1 MKTKKK
7 RIAQEIQSRILT
19 IVIAIFMVVAVV
31 VAVMVGNVSL
41 SAQKNDLEMQSKA
54 ASYQLEIFFQEYMTI
69 VEQMALDK
77 DVRTLLTETKAGDKI
92 TESADYQTVFHEME
106 KIAAADSDN
115 IQAVWLGDIDA
126 NVATQSDG
134 FTSDSSFEITE
145 RTWYR
150 AVETNSTILTSAY
163 VEASTGN
170 LILSAAAPVYDENGK
185 NIIGVAGA
193 DIALEHID
201 ELLSAYKIG
210 NNGFVILVTSDGT
223 IIYHP
228 NSDNQ
233 LKNLSELN
241 VSDSVM
247 KAIQSQNGTSVKY
260 KADGSSK
267 YGYVGRIG
275 TTDYYTLSCMPSSE
289 YLASLIQCIII
300 VLLLVIVGVVIIIM
314 AIRRL
319 AGNITKPI
327 VALNEVAQELAEGN
341 LDVSLDVSSENE
353 IGELADSIQKT
364 VNRLKEYINYID
376 EIAYV
381 LNRLSDGKLK
391 FTLKYDYAGDFA
403 KVKDG
408 MMHISESLQGMIEN
422 IINSS
427 AQVSA
432 GADDLSRAAQNIAEG
447 ASYNLHGFTYI
458 RSRAAQ
464 NIAEGAS
471 TQAASVEELVATS
484 VSVSEQVKENTD
496 DALKSADE
504 TARVTKMM
512 QDSRM
517 QMDQMTDAMN
527 KITETSNEVVSIIK
541 TIEDIAD
548 QTNLLALNAS
558 IEAARAGEAGKG
570 FAVVASEIGSLAE
583 GSSKAANNTK
593 DLIGVSIQEIERG
606 TELAANVVVSM
617 QEVLDAIE
625 NVNGMIGKSAENN
638 QTQNQNIEQIKLGI
652 EEISKAVEDNSASAE
667 ETSATSE
674 ELAAQAATLE
684 ALVKHFDLEDDGSN
698 DTTR

>member
-126 NVATQSDG
+126 NVVTQSDG

-163 VEASTGN
+163 VDASTGN
-170 LILSAAAPVYDENGK
+170 LILSAATPVYDENGK
-185 NIIGVAGA
+185 NIIGV
-193 DIALEHID
+193 D

-364 VNRLKEYINYID
+364 VDRLKEYINYID

-447 ASYNLHGFTYI
+447 AS
-458 RSRAAQ
+458 
-464 NIAEGAS
+464 

-512 QDSRM
+512 QDSRT
-517 QMDQMTDAMN
+517 QMDQMTEAMN

-593 DLIGVSIQEIERG
+593 DLIGISIQEIERG
-606 TELAANVVVSM
+606 TELAANVVASM

-638 QTQNQNIEQIKLGI
+638 QTQNQNIEQIKIGI

-698 DTTR
+698 DATR

>member
-1 MKTKKK
+1 MMKVVSFLIK
-7 RIAQEIQSRILT
+7 IL
-19 IVIAIFMVVAVV
+19 
-31 VAVMVGNVSL
+31 
-41 SAQKNDLEMQSKA
+41 
-54 ASYQLEIFFQEYMTI
+54 
-69 VEQMALDK
+69 
-77 DVRTLLTETKAGDKI
+77 
-92 TESADYQTVFHEME
+92 
-106 KIAAADSDN
+106 
-115 IQAVWLGDIDA
+115 
-126 NVATQSDG
+126 
-134 FTSDSSFEITE
+134 
-145 RTWYR
+145 
-150 AVETNSTILTSAY
+150 
-163 VEASTGN
+163 
-170 LILSAAAPVYDENGK
+170 
-185 NIIGVAGA
+185 
-193 DIALEHID
+193 
-201 ELLSAYKIG
+201 
-210 NNGFVILVTSDGT
+210 
-223 IIYHP
+223 
-228 NSDNQ
+228 
-233 LKNLSELN
+233 
-241 VSDSVM
+241 
-247 KAIQSQNGTSVKY
+247 KY
-260 KADGSSK
+260 K
-267 YGYVGRIG
+267 V
-275 TTDYYTLSCMPSSE
+275 LSF
-289 YLASLIQCIII
+289 
-300 VLLLVIVGVVIIIM
+300 LVSNFDI
-314 AIRRL
+314 
-319 AGNITKPI
+319 
-327 VALNEVAQELAEGN
+327 
-341 LDVSLDVSSENE
+341 
-353 IGELADSIQKT
+353 LADSLQ
-364 VNRLKEYINYID
+364 
-376 EIAYV
+376 
-381 LNRLSDGKLK
+381 
-391 FTLKYDYAGDFA
+391 YDYAGDFA

-432 GADDLSRAAQNIAEG
+432 GADDL
-447 ASYNLHGFTYI
+447 
-458 RSRAAQ
+458 SRAAQ

-698 DTTR
+698 DATR

>member
-31 VAVMVGNVSL
+31 VTVMVGNVSL

-408 MMHISESLQGMIEN
+408 MIEN

-432 GADDLSRAAQNIAEG
+432 GADDL
-447 ASYNLHGFTYI
+447 
-458 RSRAAQ
+458 SRAAQ

>member
-447 ASYNLHGFTYI
+447 AS
-458 RSRAAQ
+458 
-464 NIAEGAS
+464 

-512 QDSRM
+512 QDSRT
-517 QMDQMTDAMN
+517 QMDQMTEAMN

-570 FAVVASEIGSLAE
+570 FAVVANQVNILADQSAQAARE
-583 GSSKAANNTK
+583 SSA
-593 DLIGVSIQEIERG
+593 LIATSVEAVE
-606 TELAANVVVSM
+606 
-617 QEVLDAIE
+617 
-625 NVNGMIGKSAENN
+625 NGMVVAEDTAKQLEEVAGESKIITDEVMRIADTLET
-638 QTQNQNIEQIKLGI
+638 QTEEILQINEGIEQINDVVQ
-652 EEISKAVEDNSASAE
+652 SNSATFEECAAASQEMSSEAE
-667 ETSATSE
+667 NLNEMIQKFKVAE
-674 ELAAQAATLE
+674 FNE
-684 ALVKHFDLEDDGSN
+684 
-698 DTTR
+698 

>member
-69 VEQMALDK
+69 AEQMALDK

-126 NVATQSDG
+126 NVVTQSDG

-163 VEASTGN
+163 VDASTGN
-170 LILSAAAPVYDENGK
+170 LILSAATPVYDENGK

-447 ASYNLHGFTYI
+447 ASYLIPSADTFL
-458 RSRAAQ
+458 SRAAQ

-698 DTTR
+698 DATR

>member
-427 AQVSA
+427 AQ
-432 GADDLSRAAQNIAEG
+432 
-447 ASYNLHGFTYI
+447 
-458 RSRAAQ
+458 